1 MFRATMGRALGF
13 NGSSPPPPSPQIEIK
28 SCAHFNFN
36 SKAGLRACI
45 TRKRKRSK
53 RRKARR
59 KNEIG
64 ARRALCSIASRAG
77 HWTVRRRYTRIY
89 AGKIGD
95 GIFIN
100 TIILV
105 LEIYIRCEIRHY
117 LHFEQIAEK
126 TDIKIYVDKAW
137 FRETVYL
144 HSTRWM

>member
-45 TRKRKRSK
+45 TRKGSDRNDERPDE
-53 RRKARR
+53 RTRLELDELCVRL
-59 KNEIG
+59 
-64 ARRALCSIASRAG
+64 RRARDTELFVVDT
-77 HWTVRRRYTRIY
+77 HEYTRERLEM
-89 AGKIGD
+89 

-126 TDIKIYVDKAW
+126 TDIKIYVDKA
-137 FRETVYL
+137 
-144 HSTRWM
+144 

>member
-45 TRKRKRSK
+45 TRKESDRSDE
-53 RRKARR
+53 RPDERTRLELDELCVR
-59 KNEIG
+59 L
-64 ARRALCSIASRAG
+64 RRARDTELFVVDT
-77 HWTVRRRYTRIY
+77 HEYTRERLEM
-89 AGKIGD
+89 

-105 LEIYIRCEIRHY
+105 LEI
-117 LHFEQIAEK
+117 
-126 TDIKIYVDKAW
+126 
-137 FRETVYL
+137 
-144 HSTRWM
+144 